1 MVSLVSPGVQVTVI
15 DQSQYAPTQAGSV
28 PLILLATAQD
38 KLTPGATLASGT
50 TIANAEK
57 IITVTS
63 QRDLVN
69 YFGNPFFAVDASDNP
84 INGDERNEYGLL
96 AAYSALG
103 VTNTCYVQR
112 ANVDLAQL
120 EGTSTRPTGDAADGT
135 YWLDTS
141 TTNFGIYEF
150 TQEDG
155 FILKTPSVITST
167 SYLSSGVPLSS
178 YGSIG
183 DYAVVTTSSDNP
195 VYYKGYDNSWYL
207 VGSKTTASSWS
218 SVVPTVTGNVASPTV
233 TAGSKLI
240 INGNT
245 VTVSS
250 TTLTSAVSAITSAG
264 IPGVTARANSSNQLE
279 IFVNGGTIVYSNA
292 AGNLRGV
299 IDTATS
305 SPSTLQIT
313 KGSIFLGANIDCA
326 ANLGLLQSPLGSI
339 SNSGNTYSYN
349 GPTITFAGYTNPPAW
364 KTSDVTPRPDGS
376 IWFKTTATGN
386 GASWAIKE
394 YSATLDSWTLQ
405 SAPLYS
411 SDSAAIYGLDGVGG
425 GASLD
430 AGALYVKYDTLG
442 TTTATFTPYIK
453 NVQGILTIT
462 GTVAGGSALSY
473 RANDA
478 FSMSVSVPGS
488 STLSTATVTI
498 GGSGNVQPAT
508 ALVSAI
514 LSANFPNITAGINS
528 DGQVF
533 VTHLAGGTIQWTQTV
548 GTPMDTA
555 GLNDSARVQELVA
568 GVTYLASPF
577 TPLTYTYSATAP
589 FSDPRD
595 GTLWYYSDPLVA
607 DIMINDGAGFKGYR
621 TVTNDARGYNLSL
634 TDANGPIFSASQ
646 PVTQSDGTSQLQP
659 GDLWIST
666 SDADLANYPVIY
678 RYDATN
684 GGGGTVYTW
693 NLIDNADDV
702 NASGIVFADARWSA
716 TGNVDVITG
725 SLPTITSLI
734 TSNYLDPDA
743 PAYQLYARGTLLFNT
758 RRSGF
763 NVKRFDSTG
772 FTSAQLATVTG
783 TETATWF
790 TQSGVDPTTA
800 VPYFG
805 TKAQRSTVVEALKSA
820 ITSSTALREEQTEFN
835 LICCP
840 GYPELIQDMIT
851 LNNDRVQT
859 AFIIGDSPLDLP
871 SDSTTL
877 NAWANN
883 TNLAVDNG
891 EEGLVSNSEYLGVY
905 YPSGLATNLDGESV
919 VVPPSHMML
928 RTIIR
933 SDAVS
938 YPWFAPAGVRRGL
951 IDNVTAIGYIDTSD
965 NNTFKSIGVTAGLRD
980 VLYRDRVNPI
990 TILPGVGLVAYGQ
1003 KTRAAQ
1009 ASAMDRINVAR
1020 LIVYLRTVLAKVAS
1034 PYIFEPNDTIT
1045 RSQVQSAFNA
1055 VFNDLVAKRAI
1066 YDYLV
1071 VCDTTNN
1078 TPIRIDNNE
1087 LYIDIAIQPV
1097 KAIEFIYIPVRLQN
1111 TGAAL
1116 TIQ

>member
-1 MVSLVSPGVQVTVI
+1 MVSLVSPGVQVTII

-28 PLILLATAQD
+28 PLVLLATAQD
-38 KLTPGATLASGT
+38 KKTPGNTLANGT
-50 TIANAEK
+50 TIANAGK

-69 YFGNPFFAVDASDNP
+69 YFGTPTFAVDANDNP

-103 VTNTCYVQR
+103 VTNTMYVQR
-112 ANVDLAQL
+112 ANIDLAQL
-120 EGTSTRPTGDAADGT
+120 EGTGTRPTGTPSDGT
-135 YWLDTS
+135 YWLDVG
-141 TTNFGIYEF
+141 TTNYGLYEF

-155 FILKTPSVITST
+155 FILTTPDVITST
-167 SYLSSGVPLSS
+167 TYTSAGVPIAS

-183 DYAVVTTSSDNP
+183 DYAVVSTSSSNP
-195 VYYKGYDNSWYL
+195 IYYKGYDNAWKL
-207 VGSKTTASSWS
+207 VGSDSWK
-218 SVVPTVTGNVASPTV
+218 SVVPAITGNIASPTV
-233 TAGSKLI
+233 TNGDKMI
-240 INGNT
+240 INGNI
-245 VTVSS
+245 VTMTGATANTAATNINNAS
-250 TTLTSAVSAITSAG
+250 IR
-264 IPGVTARANSSNQLE
+264 GVTARVNASTQVE
-279 IFVNGGTIVYSNA
+279 IFVNSTTIVYSNA
-292 AGNLRGV
+292 AGNVRGT

-313 KGSIFLGANIDCA
+313 KGTALGNIAFGDCA
-326 ANLGLLQSPLGSI
+326 ANLGLLQSSGSI
-339 SNSGNTYSYN
+339 TNSGNTYAYN
-349 GPTITFAGYTNPPAW
+349 GPTIAFAGYTNPPAW
-364 KTSDVTPRPDGS
+364 RTSDITPRPDGS
-376 IWFKTTATGN
+376 VWFKTTATGN

-394 YSATLDSWTLQ
+394 YSAALESFTLL

-411 SDSAAIYGLDGVGG
+411 SDSAAIRGLDPVGG

-430 AGALYVKYDTLG
+430 AGALYVQYDTLG
-442 TTTATFTPYIK
+442 TTTATFKSYIK
-453 NVQGILTIT
+453 NVQGVLTIK
-462 GTVAGGSALSY
+462 GTTAGGAAITY
-473 RANDA
+473 RANDS
-478 FSMSVSVPGS
+478 FTMSVSVPGS
-488 STLSTATVTI
+488 DTLSTATVTL
-498 GGSGNVQPAT
+498 GGSGNTEIAT
-508 ALVSAI
+508 TLVSAI
-514 LSANFPNITAGINS
+514 LSADLPNITAGINS

-533 VTHLAGGTIQWTQTV
+533 VSHLAGGTIGWTQLV

-555 GLNDSARVQELVA
+555 GLNDATHVQELVTN
-568 GVTYLASPF
+568 VTYLASPF
-577 TPLTYTYSATAP
+577 TTLTYTYSDTAP
-589 FSDPRD
+589 YSDPTD
-595 GTLWYYSDPLVA
+595 GRLWYYSDPLVA
-607 DIMINDGAGFKGYR
+607 DIMINDGSAWKGYR
-621 TVTNDARGYNLSL
+621 NVANDARGYDLSA
-634 TDANGPIFSASQ
+634 TDPSGPIFSASE
-646 PVTQSDGTSQLQP
+646 PTTQNDGLSQLQP

-678 RYDATN
+678 RYSSTN
-684 GGGGTVYTW
+684 GGGGTVFSW
-693 NLIDNADDV
+693 ILLDNADDV
-702 NASGIVFADARWSA
+702 DASGILFADARWSA
-716 TGNVDVITG
+716 TGNVNPITD
-725 SLPTITSLI
+725 SLPSITSLI
-734 TSNYLDPDA
+734 TSDYKDPDC

-758 RRSGF
+758 RRSGY
-763 NVKRFDSTG
+763 NVKRFESAG
-772 FTSAQLATVTG
+772 FTSAELSTVTG

-820 ITSSTALREEQTEFN
+820 VASSTALREEQTQFN

-851 LNNDRVQT
+851 LNNDRVNT
-859 AFIIGDSPLDLP
+859 AFIIGDSPIDLP
-871 SDSTTL
+871 SDSTQI

-891 EEGLVSNSEYLGVY
+891 VDGLVSNSEYLGVY

-951 IDNVTAIGYIDTSD
+951 IDNVSSIGYIDTSD

-1020 LIVYLRTVLAKVAS
+1020 LVVYLRTVLGRIAS
-1034 PYIFEPNDTIT
+1034 PFIFEPNDTIT
-1045 RSQVQSAFNA
+1045 RSQVQSAFNS

-1066 YDYLV
+1066 YDFLV

-1087 LYIDIAIQPV
+1087 LWVDIAIQPV